1 MNVAQHKIKNLI
13 NTEVVFSVNSWGVGD
28 ICMWITCTQDT
39 HLEEGIRVPGTGV
52 ACGCKLPDLDAGSF
66 LMEEQVLLTT
76 RPHFLQLRKF
86 RLCGSQLTFV
96 DDNAM
101 QQHQKVGSKDA
112 CILSS
117 LKFH

>member
-1 MNVAQHKIKNLI
+1 MNIAQHKIKNII

-28 ICMWITCTQDT
+28 ICIWITCTQDT
-39 HLEEGIRVPGTGV
+39 HTEEGIRVPGTAV
-52 ACGCKLPDLDAGSF
+52 ACGWKLPDLDAGSL

-86 RLCGSQLTFV
+86 RLCGSQVTFV

-101 QQHQKVGSKDA
+101 QQHQKVGSKDS